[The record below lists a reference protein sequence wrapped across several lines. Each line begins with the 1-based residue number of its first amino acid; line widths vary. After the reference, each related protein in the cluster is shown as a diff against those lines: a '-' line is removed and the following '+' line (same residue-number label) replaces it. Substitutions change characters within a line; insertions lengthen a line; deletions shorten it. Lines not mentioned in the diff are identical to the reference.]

1 MDNLEKLRVLL
12 PHWLEHNASHGQE
25 FARWAELIEGGNQEI
40 AALLKKATASLQS
53 ADAALR
59 EALHR
64 LGGELPGYEP
74 HNHHHPHHNLP
85 E

>member
-12 PHWLEHNASHGQE
+12 PHWLEHNVSHGQE
-25 FARWAELIEGGNQEI
+25 FAKWADLVEGDNREI
-40 AALLKKATASLQS
+40 ADLLRKAANALAGG
-53 ADAALR
+53 DAALR

-64 LGGELPGYEP
+64 SGGEQPGHP
-74 HNHHHPHHNLP
+74 PHHHHHHHNLP

>member
-25 FARWAELIEGGNQEI
+25 FTRWAELVEGDNREI
-40 AALLKKATASLQS
+40 ATLLKKAASALLA

-59 EALHR
+59 EALQR
-64 LGGELPGYEP
+64 SGGERPEDA
-74 HNHHHPHHNLP
+74 HHHHHHNLP

>member
-12 PHWLEHNASHGQE
+12 PHWLEHNVSHGQE
-25 FARWAELIEGGNQEI
+25 FAKWADLVEGGNREI
-40 AALLKKATASLQS
+40 ADLLRKAANALKD
-53 ADAALR
+53 ADTSLR

-64 LGGELPGYEP
+64 SGGEQPGP
-74 HNHHHPHHNLP
+74 ASHHHHHHHHNLP